1 MKTRGKPV
9 DISAIKVDELENW
22 INADSDR
29 LIAIKCQ
36 ALIALTKGIR
46 VTDVCIVLGISRE
59 TLSQWRKRISK
70 DGVNGL
76 CSKSGKGR
84 KSGLTKQIAEDLKV
98 LVLKPPSE
106 LGYKQAIWDG
116 KLICKY
122 LSDRYSYTIA
132 IRTAQDWLRKIGFT
146 RQRPIY
152 HFNKTD
158 PELNEIFMN
167 DVKKNSKNRKKM
179 K

>member
-9 DISAIKVDELENW
+9 DISAINVDELEKW

-29 LIAIKCQ
+29 QIAIKCK
-36 ALIALTKGIR
+36 ALISLTKGIS
-46 VTDVCIVLGISRE
+46 VSNVCTVLDISRE

-70 DGVNGL
+70 EGVSGL
-76 CSKSGKGR
+76 CAKFGKGR
-84 KSGLTKQIAEDLKV
+84 KSGLTKQIEEELKV
-98 LVLKPPSE
+98 QVLKPPSE

-116 KLICKY
+116 KLVCKY
-122 LSDRYSYTIA
+122 LTDTYSLTIA

-146 RQRPIY
+146 RQRPRY
-152 HFNKTD
+152 HFNKAD
-158 PELNEIFMN
+158 PELNEKFST
-167 DVKKNSKNRKKM
+167 DVKKNSKNKKKM